1 MVVSTSATRPI
12 PLALLLPALACA
24 PSTDGDAHDGST
36 GGTEATASS
45 DAGPESSASL
55 DADGAGSSSGRSTA
69 VDDAVSDDDE
79 SVGDD
84 GPAPAGIVV
93 DHESVALF
101 DALPAD
107 AIASAAALRM
117 FFMDRS
123 VGGNIDE
130 GLSCLAVPHAEAP
143 NHCKRADHAV
153 PEFSVDPAEVAWAG
167 TYDRSSWSFQ
177 FWPDGC
183 DEWHGSVDC
192 FVATATPLM
201 TELDVAS
208 FQFSYLAVAPGS
220 DIAHPELGFF
230 ADNADRGDA
239 LDYAAFADAHPD
251 ATVVYWTTS
260 LARGIG
266 TVESRD
272 FNDAMR
278 DWAIEREL
286 PLFDVADILSHAP
299 DGTPCW
305 DNRDGVAY
313 LDENLPDDGVDLPAI
328 CPHYT
333 SETEGGHLGSPSAGK
348 IRVAKAYW
356 VLMARIAGWRP

>member
-1 MVVSTSATRPI
+1 VVPTSTTRTAS
-12 PLALLLPALACA
+12 LAFLLPALACA
-24 PSTDGDAHDGST
+24 PSRDPG
-36 GGTEATASS
+36 
-45 DAGPESSASL
+45 
-55 DADGAGSSSGRSTA
+55 GAGSSGGGSTTSDGGEPSTSSVGGGPTTA
-69 VDDAVSDDDE
+69 GTDEGAPDDDDDDDG
-79 SVGDD
+79 SVSDD

-101 DALPAD
+101 DALPPD

-143 NHCKRADHAV
+143 NHCKRAEHAV

-167 TYDRSSWSFQ
+167 TYDRSNWGFQ
-177 FWPDGC
+177 FWPEGC
-183 DEWHGSVDC
+183 DEWYGSVDC
-192 FVATATPLM
+192 FVAAATPM
-201 TELDVAS
+201 IAELDVAS
-208 FQFSYLAVAPGS
+208 FQFSYLAVDEAS
-220 DIAHPELGFF
+220 DIADPAAGFF
-230 ADNADRGDA
+230 ADNADRGDVH
-239 LDYAAFADAHPD
+239 DYGAFAAAHAD
-251 ATVVYWTTS
+251 VTVVYWTTS

-266 TVESRD
+266 TVSARD

-278 DWAIEREL
+278 SWAIEREL

-299 DGTPCW
+299 DGTPCF

-313 LDENLPDDGVDLPAI
+313 LDENHPDDGVDLPAI

-356 VLMARIAGWRP
+356 VLMARIAGWQP